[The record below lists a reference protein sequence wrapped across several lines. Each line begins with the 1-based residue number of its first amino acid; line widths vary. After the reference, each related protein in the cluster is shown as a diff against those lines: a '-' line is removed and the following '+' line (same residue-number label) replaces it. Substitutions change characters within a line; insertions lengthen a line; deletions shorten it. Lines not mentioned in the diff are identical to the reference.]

1 MSIRKDVKELTA
13 VLTRFGG
20 TVTIGS
26 RHYKVVYDNKQV
38 TFAASPS
45 DRRAFL
51 NIRRDIRVTFGL
63 DIRDYGWTK

>member
-1 MSIRKDVKELTA
+1 MSIRKDVKELIT
-13 VLTRFGG
+13 VLKRFGG
-20 TVTIGS
+20 IVIIGS
-26 RHYKVVYDNKQV
+26 GHYKVAYGNKQV

-51 NIRRDIRVTFGL
+51 NIRRDIRLTFGL

>member
-1 MSIRKDVKELTA
+1 MSIRKDVKELIA
-13 VLTRFGG
+13 VLKRFGG
-20 TVTIGS
+20 TVIIGS
-26 RHYKVVYDNKQV
+26 GHHKVVYDNKQV

-51 NIRRDIRVTFGL
+51 NIRSDIRHEFGI